1 MKAIIHKGS
10 WEIPPIF
17 KLIQDSGN
25 VPAEEMYNTFN
36 MGIGMVMALPAEIAP
51 FVVAEAN
58 NLKEKAYII
67 GEVTAG
73 EEKIE
78 IC

>member
-1 MKAIIHKGS
+1 
-10 WEIPPIF
+10 
-17 KLIQDSGN
+17 
-25 VPAEEMYNTFN
+25 
-36 MGIGMVMALPAEIAP
+36 MVMALPAEIAP

>member
-1 MKAIIHKGS
+1 
-10 WEIPPIF
+10 
-17 KLIQDSGN
+17 
-25 VPAEEMYNTFN
+25 
-36 MGIGMVMALPAEIAP
+36 MVLAVPAEIAP

-58 NLKEKAYII
+58 NLGEKTYII
-67 GEVTAG
+67 GEVVKG